1 MKKLIMLVMVAF
13 LGLPALAT
21 ASDCPPLE
29 CYPVGTGTPGYWM
42 NHPEAW
48 PVNEIMVGNQVFTK
62 WVAIDW
68 MKLPVKGDKT
78 LTMFSAFVAAKL
90 NVAIGNCPPA
100 CYSLAE
106 VNDWLTNFPVGSGV
120 AGNSEAWQ
128 YSHGEALYWC
138 LDGYNNGLQRGS
150 PSRDTLE

>member
-1 MKKLIMLVMVAF
+1 MKKLMMLVIVTL
-13 LGLPALAT
+13 LGLPLLTISTAT
-21 ASDCPPLE
+21 ACE
-29 CYPVGTGTPGYWM
+29 CGPVGTGTPGYWM

-48 PVNEIMVGNQVFTK
+48 PVEEIMVGTQTFSK
-62 WVAIDW
+62 GVAIEW

-90 NVAIGNCPPA
+90 NVAIGNCLPA

-106 VNDWLTNFPVGSGV
+106 VNDWLTSFPVGTGV
-120 AGNSEAWQ
+120 TGNSEAWR

-138 LDGYNNGLQRGS
+138 LDGYNNGLQSGS
-150 PSRDTLE
+150 PSRDTLD